1 VTKQC
6 NTHIHQ
12 LVFNSIKL
20 DYFKLMKHQSKRNT
34 HSLRLQY
41 WIQLEQQH
49 TQTQAFVHTKTHTQ
63 GYFMCK
69 AIQDIM
75 REDV

>member
-1 VTKQC
+1 
-6 NTHIHQ
+6 
-12 LVFNSIKL
+12 
-20 DYFKLMKHQSKRNT
+20 MKHQSKRNT

-63 GYFMCK
+63 GYFMCEV
-69 AIQDIM
+69 IQDIM